1 MIVKPKKHLGQ
12 HFLNDKNIAN
22 EIVEALSGES
32 KKVLEIGAGTGVL
45 TEFLIKH
52 NEYET
57 FLIDIDTESIAYLK
71 DFYPELYRENKIL
84 EGDFLQLDLN
94 NIFNITPPSLQ
105 GVEQK
110 VPLLHKEGLGVVLEE
125 NTSEKFAIIGNFP
138 YNISSQ
144 IFFKVLENKEL
155 VTEVVCMLQKEV
167 AERIASAPG
176 KKAYGI
182 LSVFLQAFYDIKYL
196 FTVEP
201 HVFTPPPKVKSGVIS
216 LKRNNVEKLD
226 CDEKKFKEIV
236 KLAFNQRRKTLR
248 NALKSAIIS
257 PEFNKL
263 EILDKRAEQLSV
275 AQFVTLTQMIVAQ
288 EKV

>member
-22 EIVEALSGES
+22 DIVEALSGES

-71 DFYPELYRENKIL
+71 DFYPELYKENKIL

-94 NIFNITPPSLQ
+94 NIFNIGENKQ
-105 GVEQK
+105 
-110 VPLLHKEGLGVVLEE
+110 E
-125 NTSEKFAIIGNFP
+125 NTSENTAEKFAIIGNFP

-167 AERIASAPG
+167 AERKP
-176 KKAYGI
+176 
-182 LSVFLQAFYDIKYL
+182 LRL
-196 FTVEP
+196 
-201 HVFTPPPKVKSGVIS
+201 
-216 LKRNNVEKLD
+216 
-226 CDEKKFKEIV
+226 EKKP
-236 KLAFNQRRKTLR
+236 T
-248 NALKSAIIS
+248 
-257 PEFNKL
+257 EF
-263 EILDKRAEQLSV
+263 
-275 AQFVTLTQMIVAQ
+275 
-288 EKV
+288 